1 MTASSAS
8 RAAPRS
14 RRHVGRTIF
23 IVLLVVLM
31 ALAGFLIYLDWSLRR
46 VDAFGSGSDRP
57 ASGPGTNWLMVGSD
71 SRAGLTPA
79 QQAQLSTGDSSDISG
94 QRTDTMMLLHIPAGS
109 GKPILVS
116 LPRDTYVAI
125 PGHSKNKLNA
135 SYAFGGPQLLI
146 KTVENATN
154 VHIDHFAEIGFGGFA
169 GVVDAVGGVRMCPA
183 AAMKDPKAGL
193 DIPAGC
199 QTLDGTQALGYVRS
213 RATAR
218 ADLDRVQHQRE
229 FLSALMTKAT
239 SPAVLLNP
247 FESLPMATH
256 GVQALTVDNNDHIWN
271 LIAMGWSLGSAGNGG
286 LVTTTVPLGR
296 SVSAAGVGEA
306 VTWDGTKSKQLFE
319 AIAQDQPV
327 PDSVIGT
334 G

>member
-1 MTASSAS
+1 
-8 RAAPRS
+8 
-14 RRHVGRTIF
+14 
-23 IVLLVVLM
+23 M
-31 ALAGFLIYLDWSLRR
+31 ALAAFLIYLDWSLNR

-79 QQAQLSTGDSSDISG
+79 QQAQLSTGDSSDAGG
-94 QRTDTMMLLHIPAGS
+94 QRTDTMMLLHIPSGS
-109 GKPILVS
+109 GKPTLVS

-125 PGHSKNKLNA
+125 PGHGKNKLNA

-169 GVVDAVGGVRMCPA
+169 SVVDAIGGVRMCPA

-193 DIPAGC
+193 DIPVGC
-199 QTLDGTQALGYVRS
+199 QNLDGTQALGYVRS

-271 LIAMGWSLGSAGNGG
+271 LIAMGWALSSSGNGG

-296 SVSAAGVGEA
+296 SVSVTGVGDA
-306 VTWDGTKSKQLFE
+306 VTWDGTKSKQLFQ

-327 PDSVIGT
+327 PDSVIGA